1 VKPKRRYQVKKR
13 KNISNLRPKRDKT
26 TNLPLPLYN
35 HHAENVILSIMSAA
49 SSPAPILED
58 DHQVLVTLK
67 LSSKLLT
74 QLTSTD
80 NNNNNNSTPTVT
92 SNNSRKSGT
101 PKSLQGQPSTPSNN
115 INTVSSATANSTTRG
130 SSNVSTNAARN
141 ALDRTGKPARKWTK
155 TNIELKSFTG
165 FKYEIVAWSG
175 GPKDLADEDEATS
188 GSKTPPPSQQSVS
201 DQNTPGS
208 IPGTPSLGAL
218 RRNGGSL
225 LAQSPLTPSDL

>member
-1 VKPKRRYQVKKR
+1 
-13 KNISNLRPKRDKT
+13 
-26 TNLPLPLYN
+26 
-35 HHAENVILSIMSAA
+35 MSTA

-80 NNNNNNSTPTVT
+80 NNNNNSNSTPIAT
-92 SNNSRKSGT
+92 SNNSKKFNT
-101 PKSLQGQPSTPSNN
+101 PKSSQGQPSTPLNN
-115 INTVSSATANSTTRG
+115 INTVSLAAASSTTRG

-165 FKYEIVAWSG
+165 FKYEMVAWTG
-175 GPKDLADEDEATS
+175 GPKELVDEDEASS
-188 GSKTPPPSQQSVS
+188 GSKTPPPSQQSAS
-201 DQNTPGS
+201 GQNTPSSS
-208 IPGTPSLGAL
+208 IPGTPSLGAA